1 MFESWNVLIPSTCQ
15 EFCWN
20 FASIHL
26 DLPEQSLDLFR
37 ASPRVQKIRVQKNW
51 FWDYAKNYWEVKKP
65 PKPTVPKNLI
75 PKLLLPTYHT
85 TWIHHTNHP
94 CLLKCIS
101 AFFFP
106 TELPWLLELHLY
118 RVLGAR
124 LAQELDAFG
133 ETNFLSWLLWCLR
146 MSHVPWVSSR
156 LSGSDACRGWPPR
169 PPARW
174 GVSLVWERRGLRC
187 W

>member
-37 ASPRVQKIRVQKNW
+37 ASPR
-51 FWDYAKNYWEVKKP
+51 
-65 PKPTVPKNLI
+65 NLFA
-75 PKLLLPTYHT
+75 KLLLPTYHT

-156 LSGSDACRGWPPR
+156 LSGSDACRGWPP
-169 PPARW
+169 ARW
-174 GVSLVWERRGLRC
+174 GVRLVWERRGLRC